1 MYCCVDLCCDFC
13 PAPAAP
19 PVTRSIVTVSLL
31 SALHRRYKN
40 CFEINAPLRVYILAA
55 ESTIDMNSWIK
66 VLNAQRQDANQNN
79 HIQLA
84 EFFTSDYESSRTS
97 KEHKTIEVCDCRLF
111 A

>member
-1 MYCCVDLCCDFC
+1 M
-13 PAPAAP
+13 
-19 PVTRSIVTVSLL
+19 
-31 SALHRRYKN
+31 
-40 CFEINAPLRVYILAA
+40 YILAA

-97 KEHKTIEVCDCRLF
+97 KEHNTIEVCD
-111 A
+111 